1 MISLIVWDDMFDAEI
16 DLCLNLY
23 IYCTD
28 PRQHGIYL
36 FYMIKMVKSKCSEF
50 YQRNLWPPSLIEMTA
65 EGRGQKKS
73 LLRGRLTVKNKEKGG
88 VGE

>member
-1 MISLIVWDDMFDAEI
+1 MISLIVWDDMFGAEI

-28 PRQHGIYL
+28 PWQHGIYL

-65 EGRGQKKS
+65 EGRGQKKIS
-73 LLRGRLTVKNKEKGG
+73 TKRAVDGQK
-88 VGE
+88 